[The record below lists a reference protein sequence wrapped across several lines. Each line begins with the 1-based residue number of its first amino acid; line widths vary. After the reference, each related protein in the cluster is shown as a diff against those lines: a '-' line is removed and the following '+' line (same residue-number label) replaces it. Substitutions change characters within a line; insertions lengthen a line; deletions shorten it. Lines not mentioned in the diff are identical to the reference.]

1 MTVQRM
7 KRMMTVLAALALV
20 ALSVSVVLASGGG
33 EAAGGHQVDSGVI
46 AKDFAWRILDFA
58 LMAGLL
64 VYLLA
69 KPIKNGLAGRRDGIE
84 KALSDAVSARE
95 AAEAKFAEYDV
106 KLTKAAAEIEEMSTA
121 IRRDGELERDRIL
134 ANAREMAQKITSEAE
149 KTAESEIL
157 RARTELRQ
165 EASRLAIAMAEDLLK
180 KQINTADQQRLVNE
194 YMSQVGELQ

>member
-1 MTVQRM
+1 MAGMQHKKITSV
-7 KRMMTVLAALALV
+7 TAALALV
-20 ALSVSVVLASGGG
+20 VLMAGFALASGGG
-33 EAAGGHQVDSGVI
+33 EAAGGHHVDSGVV
-46 AKDFAWRILDFA
+46 AKDFAWRILDFG
-58 LMAGLL
+58 LMAALL
-64 VYLLA
+64 IYLLA

-84 KALSDAVSARE
+84 KALSDAVAARE

-121 IRRDGELERDRIL
+121 IRREGELERDRIL
-134 ANAREMAQKITSEAE
+134 ANAREMAAKITSEAE

-180 KQINTADQQRLVNE
+180 KQINAADQQRLVSE